1 MEGINFSALFFYAF
15 ALASIA
21 LSLLVVTSR
30 HIFRAAIYLM
40 FVLVFTAGFYL
51 LLGAEFLA
59 GIQILVYVGG
69 IIVLIVFAV
78 MLTTALKEIE
88 TPPPASRR
96 ILAAIAAFIFT
107 WINFYGLKHFTFTI
121 APAATPA
128 GVLSENS
135 IKYFGR
141 KFLDMGANGYIL
153 PFEVIS
159 VLLLAAII
167 GGIVIAKSDDG
178 DKKASV

>member
-1 MEGINFSALFFYAF
+1 MESLNFSALFFYAF
-15 ALASIA
+15 ALATIM
-21 LSLLVVTSR
+21 LSLLVVTSK

-40 FVLVFTAGFYL
+40 FVLVFTAAFYL

-96 ILAAIAAFIFT
+96 LLALATSGIFMG
-107 WINFYGLKHFTFTI
+107 INFYALKMFPFKVVVEGGSTNLLH
-121 APAATPA
+121 
-128 GVLSENS
+128 EDS

-141 KFLDMGANGYIL
+141 KFLDMGANGFIL

-167 GGIVIAKSDDG
+167 GGIVIAKTDDE
-178 DKKASV
+178 KANV